1 MTGRKDK
8 PWRSKTP
15 VIVSNSDVVDKVSD
29 DSISDVDQLSKNNSE
44 NCSEFSTLVPENV
57 SKSVVVDEVKYDLD
71 KWKTGEK
78 ILCFHG
84 PLIYEAKI
92 QNVSS

>member
-1 MTGRKDK
+1 MSGRKDK
-8 PWRSKTP
+8 PWRCKTP
-15 VIVSNSDVVDKVSD
+15 LNLSKVSAD
-29 DSISDVDQLSKNNSE
+29 ENSE
-44 NCSEFSTLVPENV
+44 T
-57 SKSVVVDEVKYDLD
+57 KDEVVTQEDTKSSELKELPSKVIKAKEESSTEKVGEDS

-92 QNVSS
+92 QNVSG

>member
-1 MTGRKDK
+1 MTGRKEK

-15 VIVSNSDVVDKVSD
+15 VIVSNSDVDKVID
-29 DSISDVDQLSKNNSE
+29 DSNSVDQLSKKDSE
-44 NCSEFSTLVPENV
+44 KCSELSTLPENLA
-57 SKSVVVDEVKYDLD
+57 KSDYVDEVKSDLD